1 MTFSQ
6 LYLILN
12 LGLFIYTMSFLII
25 KKLISIFCL
34 VYLDRDSIYWDYMDS
49 IYFLVE
55 CIFLNPVSLVASW
68 YLLGIFSYEE
78 IYQITDKVI
87 SSIASSSSQLPVEA
101 FDSASASASLN
112 SGVSPDF
119 NNPMIDEET
128 IKDEE
133 EQSKE
138 KLLKGPQYNAST
150 YIMLGL
156 TGFTLSVLVLLFL
169 EKLM

>member
-6 LYLILN
+6 LYLVLN

-25 KKLISIFCL
+25 KKFISIFCL
-34 VYLDRDSIYWDYMDS
+34 VYLDKDSIYWDYLDS

-87 SSIASSSSQLPVEA
+87 SSIASSYSQLPVEA
-101 FDSASASASLN
+101 LDSASASLN
-112 SGVSPDF
+112 SGETPEF
-119 NNPMIDEET
+119 NNPTIDQEA
-128 IKDEE
+128 IKNEE

-156 TGFTLSVLVLLFL
+156 TGFTLSVLVILLL
-169 EKLM
+169 ENVM